1 MGNNITYT
9 NQIKSINQAPGNK
22 IKNIDKLLLED
33 EDTYEYDRKIDE
45 IIENNKDNVIIQY
58 ENNIGLLVNE
68 KIINNNVTI
77 MINKTGILYKSTLF
91 LSVTSFIK
99 KIINKQ
105 VDESCL
111 NKIIFRYKNIQI
123 NWSSNEIQNIRA
135 GQKLA
140 KNSQQGDSAKGLE
153 QESFIGK
160 IYKYIKNRYEIDNI
174 LKNHRDSVLVQYEN
188 NIGILIT
195 EDIIQNMK
203 FEDNETKKRAG
214 ILYDRTLFLSV
225 VSFVRN
231 FSNTVEE
238 KPNRDNVTFIY
249 KNLELSWISPQIQ
262 NIRSLKGSLLANIH
276 KYMTSNLIYL

>member
-1 MGNNITYT
+1 M
-9 NQIKSINQAPGNK
+9 
-22 IKNIDKLLLED
+22 KLL
-33 EDTYEYDRKIDE
+33 RIIKIM
-45 IIENNKDNVIIQY
+45 
-58 ENNIGLLVNE
+58 LLLNM
-68 KIINNNVTI
+68 KIINKNVKI

-91 LSVTSFIK
+91 FSVTSFIK

-188 NIGILIT
+188 NIEILIT

-203 FEDNETKKRAG
+203 FEDNETQKRAG

-225 VSFVRN
+225 VSLSSN
-231 FSNTVEE
+231 FI
-238 KPNRDNVTFIY
+238 FCI
-249 KNLELSWISPQIQ
+249 ISSVI
-262 NIRSLKGSLLANIH
+262 NIPILFS
-276 KYMTSNLIYL
+276 Y